1 MKVLLRLAFATLL
14 SGAVLASAVPA
25 SAEVKRYALLVGAN
39 RGHPGEVQ
47 LRYAESD
54 VNGVA
59 ETLTQVA
66 GFQSERIVR
75 LTAPTPARVRGAL
88 VDLSLT
94 IQQEVRAGHEA
105 ILFVYFSGHS
115 DAQNLHLG
123 PNDLSSEELSK
134 LVRLSPAKL
143 KVLLLDSCR
152 SGALT
157 RVKGGRQVAPFQIG
171 VDNQLRFEGYAV
183 ITSSTAGEDAQE
195 SDALKSSVFTH
206 HFLAALRGPADVN
219 RDRLVTLGEAYSY
232 AYEQALKTSMTTLA
246 GSQHATYDYDL
257 HGRADPVLSDLRSG
271 GEQAHLTLAVPGEY
285 LVMSDD
291 ASALIIEATTKA
303 PNTMLSLPAERYQVR
318 LRTRTN
324 VYQGDVALRAGQN
337 TTLEDGS
344 LRPLPI
350 AQVIRKGETE
360 ATLAFGPS
368 VAGSVQGPLGSGFSN
383 MYGVQA
389 GWAFELPR
397 VTLVPRLGFS
407 MGRSL
412 RPPASVSRHDLSQLS
427 AELTALYVFDW
438 NHLSIAPLVSVGW
451 GLLHHT
457 VQYTGSCLGD
467 SCRLDVRPNALI
479 TTVGAWLLF
488 PLGRGFALEGTLELA
503 NFYSRRQQE
512 LKDVNFSA
520 PRLGVQTYR
529 ASLGIGYR
537 Y

>member
-1 MKVLLRLAFATLL
+1 MFRRIAFATLL
-14 SGAVLASAVPA
+14 TALLGRAAPA

-54 VNGVA
+54 VDAVA
-59 ETLTQVA
+59 ETLSQVA
-66 GFQSERIVR
+66 GFASEHIVR
-75 LTAPTPARVRGAL
+75 LVAATPARVRGAL
-88 VDLSLT
+88 VDLGLD
-94 IQQEVRAGHEA
+94 IQEQVRAGHEA

-123 PNDLSSEELSK
+123 ANDLSSEELSK

-157 RVKGGRQVAPFQIG
+157 RVKGGHQVAPFQIG

-195 SDALKSSVFTH
+195 SDALRSSVFTH

-219 RDRLVTLGEAYSY
+219 RDRLVTLGEAYAY

-257 HGRADPVLSDLRSG
+257 HGRADPVLSDLRSA
-271 GEQAHLTLAVPGEY
+271 GEQAQLTLPVAGEY

-291 ASALIIEATTKA
+291 ASALILEATTKT
-303 PNTMLSLPAERYQVR
+303 PNTVLVLPAERYQVR

-324 VYQGDVALRAGQN
+324 VYQGEVRLRSGQS
-337 TTLEDGS
+337 TVLEDAA

-360 ATLAFGPS
+360 VSLAWGPS
-368 VAGSVQGPLGSGFSN
+368 IAGSLQGPLGTGFSP
-383 MYGVQA
+383 MYGAQV
-389 GWAFELPR
+389 GWAFELPK

-407 MGRSL
+407 AGHSL
-412 RPPASVSRHDLSQLS
+412 HPPSDITSHELTQLS
-427 AELTALYVFDW
+427 LELSALYVFDLDR
-438 NHLSIAPLVSVGW
+438 LSIAPLVSVGW

-457 VQYTGSCLGD
+457 VQHGD
-467 SCRLDVRPNALI
+467 GCVGDGCRIDVHPNALI
-479 TTVGAWLLF
+479 TSVGTWLLL
-488 PLGRGFALEGTLELA
+488 PLARGFTVEGTLELA

-512 LKDVNFSA
+512 LTKVDFGA
-520 PRLGVQTYR
+520 PRLGVLTYR
-529 ASLGIGYR
+529 TSLGLGYR

>member
-1 MKVLLRLAFATLL
+1 MFRRVA
-14 SGAVLASAVPA
+14 LASLLAVALLGKAAPA
-25 SAEVKRYALLVGAN
+25 RADVKRYALLVGAN

-54 VNGVA
+54 VNAVA

-66 GFQSERIVR
+66 GFASEHIVR
-75 LTAPTPARVRGAL
+75 LVSPTPARVREAL
-88 VDLSLT
+88 VDLGLG
-94 IQQEVRAGHEA
+94 IQGQVRAGHEA

-123 PNDLSSEELSK
+123 PDDLSSEELSK

-195 SDALKSSVFTH
+195 SDALRSSVFTH

-219 RDRLVTLGEAYSY
+219 RDRLITLGEAYAY

-257 HGRADPVLSDLRSG
+257 HGRADPVLSDLRSA
-271 GEQAHLTLAVPGEY
+271 GEQAHLTLPVPGEY
-285 LVMSDD
+285 LVMSAD

-303 PNTMLSLPAERYQVR
+303 PNTMLLLPAERYQVR
-318 LRTRTN
+318 LRTHTN
-324 VYQGDVALRAGQN
+324 VYQGEVTLRPGRN
-337 TTLEDGS
+337 TTLEEGS

-360 ATLAFGPS
+360 ATLAWGPS
-368 VAGSVQGPLGSGFSN
+368 IAGSLQGPLGSGFSS
-383 MYGVQA
+383 MYGAQLA
-389 GWAFELPR
+389 WAFELPR
-397 VTLVPRLGFS
+397 VTLMPRLGYS
-407 MGRSL
+407 AGRAL
-412 RPPASVSRHDLSQLS
+412 HPPDDVTSHDLTQLS
-427 AELTALYVFDW
+427 VELSALYVFDW
-438 NHLSIAPLVSVGW
+438 NRLSIAPLVSVGW
-451 GLLHHT
+451 GLLHHR
-457 VQYTGSCLGD
+457 VRHDASCAGEG
-467 SCRLDVRPNALI
+467 CRIDVRPNALI
-479 TTVGAWLLF
+479 TTVGTWLLF
-488 PLGRGFALEGTLELA
+488 PLGRGFAVEGTVELA
-503 NFYSRRQQE
+503 NFYSRRQQDPTK
-512 LKDVNFSA
+512 LDSQA
-520 PRLGVQTYR
+520 PRLGVLTYR
-529 ASLGIGYR
+529 TSLGLGYR

>member
-1 MKVLLRLAFATLL
+1 MRLLGRFAVAALILGGLLRAA
-14 SGAVLASAVPA
+14 PA

-39 RGHPGEVQ
+39 RGHPSEVQ

-54 VNGVA
+54 VHGVA
-59 ETLTQVA
+59 ETLSQLA

-75 LTAPTPARVRGAL
+75 LVAPTPARVRGAL
-88 VDLSLT
+88 VDLNLT
-94 IQQEVRAGHEA
+94 IQQEVRGGHEA

-123 PNDLSSEELSK
+123 ANDLSSEELSK

-195 SDALKSSVFTH
+195 SDALRSSVFTH

-257 HGRADPVLSDLRSG
+257 RGRADPVMSDLRNSG
-271 GEQAHLTLAVPGEY
+271 DQANLTLASTGEY
-285 LVMSDD
+285 LVMSADS
-291 ASALIIEATTKA
+291 SAVIVEANIKT
-303 PNTMLSLPAERYQVR
+303 PNTVVVLPAERYQVR

-324 VYQGDVALRAGQN
+324 VYQGEVALRAGQ
-337 TTLEDGS
+337 TQTVDGS
-344 LRPLPI
+344 VLRPLPI

-360 ATLAFGPS
+360 ASLAVGPTI
-368 VAGSVQGPLGSGFSN
+368 AGSVQGPLGSGFSP
-383 MYGVQA
+383 MYGVQV
-389 GWAFELPR
+389 GCAFELPR
-397 VTLVPRLGFS
+397 VTLMPRLGWS
-407 MGRSL
+407 LGRSV
-412 RPPASVSRHDLSQLS
+412 RPPSSVASHDLTQLS

-451 GLLHHT
+451 GMLHHR
-457 VQYTGSCLGD
+457 VQYSGSCVGEG
-467 SCRLDVRPNALI
+467 CRIDVRPNALI
-479 TTVGAWLLF
+479 TTVGAWVLF
-488 PLGRGFALEGTLELA
+488 PLGRGFALEGTVELA
-503 NFYSRRQQE
+503 NFFSRRQQE
-512 LKDVNFSA
+512 LKEINFGA
-520 PRLGVQTYR
+520 PRLGIQTYR
-529 ASLGIGYR
+529 TSLGIGYR

>member
-1 MKVLLRLAFATLL
+1 MRALGRIAAATLL
-14 SGAVLASAVPA
+14 SLAASAAPA
-25 SAEVKRYALLVGAN
+25 HAEVKRYALLVGAN
-39 RGHPGEVQ
+39 RGHPSEVQ

-59 ETLTQVA
+59 ETLSQVA
-66 GFQSERIVR
+66 GFPSERIVR

-88 VDLSLT
+88 VDLNLT
-94 IQQEVRAGHEA
+94 IQEQVRAGHEA
-105 ILFVYFSGHS
+105 ILFVYYSGHS

-157 RVKGGRQVAPFQIG
+157 RVKGGHQVPPFQIG
-171 VDNQLRFEGYAV
+171 VENQLRFEGYAV

-195 SDALKSSVFTH
+195 SDELRSSVFTH

-219 RDRLVTLGEAYSY
+219 RDRLVTLGEAYAY

-257 HGRADPVLSDLRSG
+257 HGRADPVLSDLRNAG
-271 GEQAHLTLAVPGEY
+271 DQAQLSLSTPGEY
-285 LVMSDD
+285 LVMSADG
-291 ASALIIEATTKA
+291 SAVIVEATIKA
-303 PNTMLSLPAERYQVR
+303 PSSVVVVPAERYQVR

-324 VYQGDVALRAGQN
+324 VYQGEVSLHPGETTALDSA
-337 TTLEDGS
+337 T

-360 ATLAFGPS
+360 ATLAWGPS
-368 VAGSVQGPLGSGFSN
+368 IAGSLQGPLGDGFSP
-383 MYGVQA
+383 MLGAQL

-397 VTLVPRLGFS
+397 VTLVPRLGFHT
-407 MGRSL
+407 GHSL
-412 RPPASVSRHDLSQLS
+412 HPPADVISHDVSQLS

-438 NHLSIAPLVSVGW
+438 NRLSIAPLVSVGW
-451 GLLHHT
+451 GMLHHR
-457 VQYTGSCLGD
+457 VRHDASCTGEG
-467 SCRLDVRPNALI
+467 CRIDVRPNALI
-479 TTVGAWLLF
+479 TTVGTWLLF
-488 PLGRGFALEGTLELA
+488 PLGRGFTIEGTLELA
-503 NFYSRRQQE
+503 NFYSKRQQE
-512 LKDVNFSA
+512 LQSVNFGA
-520 PRLGVQTYR
+520 PRLGVLTYR
-529 ASLGIGYR
+529 TSLGIGYR

>member
-1 MKVLLRLAFATLL
+1 MKVWVRGAFATLAAAL
-14 SGAVLASAVPA
+14 LLHAAPA
-25 SAEVKRYALLVGAN
+25 RAEVKRYALLVGAN

-59 ETLTQVA
+59 ETLSQVA

-75 LTAPTPARVRGAL
+75 LVAPTPARVRGAL
-88 VDLSLT
+88 VDLSLL
-94 IQQEVRAGHEA
+94 IQEQVRAGHEA

-157 RVKGGRQVAPFQIG
+157 RVKGGHQVAPIQIG

-195 SDALKSSVFTH
+195 SDALRSSVFTH

-219 RDRLVTLGEAYSY
+219 RDRLVTLGEAYAY

-257 HGRADPVLSDLRSG
+257 HGRADPVLSDLRSA
-271 GEQAHLTLAVPGEY
+271 GEQAHLSLAEPGEY

-303 PNTMLSLPAERYQVR
+303 PHTVLLLPAERYQVR

-324 VYQGDVALRAGQN
+324 VYQGEVALRSGQ
-337 TTLEDGS
+337 TTVLDDRA
-344 LRPLPI
+344 LHPLPI

-360 ATLAFGPS
+360 ATLAWGPS
-368 VAGSVQGPLGSGFSN
+368 VAGSLQGPLGSGFSP
-383 MYGVQA
+383 MYGAQV

-397 VTLVPRLGFS
+397 VTLVPRLGWS
-407 MGRSL
+407 AGHSL
-412 RPPASVSRHDLSQLS
+412 HPPSDVTSHELTQLS

-438 NHLSIAPLVSVGW
+438 NRLSIAPLISVGW
-451 GLLHHT
+451 GMLHHH
-457 VQYTGSCLGD
+457 VERAEGCAAGE
-467 SCRLDVRPNALI
+467 CRTDVRPNALI
-479 TTVGAWLLF
+479 TTVGTWLLF
-488 PLGRGFALEGTLELA
+488 PLGRGFALEGTVELA
-503 NFYSRRQQE
+503 NFYSRRQEDPQ
-512 LKDVNFSA
+512 KVIPDS
-520 PRLGVQTYR
+520 PRLGVLTYR
-529 ASLGIGYR
+529 TSLGLGYR